1 MPDVQKAGFLK
12 WGRLVVGGDN
22 LGKMEENC
30 MKTTKSEFW
39 GRHSRGEQANLY
51 TVAAELTAGAPV
63 YMSPLL
69 SNDSSKA

>member
-1 MPDVQKAGFLK
+1 MGSTVG
-12 WGRLVVGGDN
+12 GGDN

-30 MKTTKSEFW
+30 MKTIKSEFW